1 MGLFDRLSRLLRSN
15 INDLIAKAENP
26 EKMLVQV
33 IEDMRKQLAQAKQE
47 VAVAIA
53 DLERTGEELR
63 SARAR
68 DAAERHVLEQLEERL
83 VLLGD
88 EVHELAEKQEF
99 LTRLLEAAPETRLAA
114 EPEDEIG

>member
-1 MGLFDRLSRLLRSN
+1 MPGWILLVLVIVFVLSPLAHSLAN
-15 INDLIAKAENP
+15 A
-26 EKMLVQV
+26 
-33 IEDMRKQLAQAKQE
+33 IE
-47 VAVAIA
+47 
-53 DLERTGEELR
+53 
-63 SARAR
+63 SRASR
-68 DAAERHVLEQLEERL
+68 PPLSSDDDAARRLEQLEERL

>member
-1 MGLFDRLSRLLRSN
+1 MPGWILLVLVIVFVLSPLAHS
-15 INDLIAKAENP
+15 IANA
-26 EKMLVQV
+26 
-33 IEDMRKQLAQAKQE
+33 IESRASRPPLS
-47 VAVAIA
+47 A
-53 DLERTGEELR
+53 DDDD
-63 SARAR
+63 ARR
-68 DAAERHVLEQLEERL
+68 LEQLEERL